1 MIEKE
6 HLIRH
11 LLRKRHL
18 PLKGKAKEK
27 GGRLMAVKKITKRW
41 LSNSLGVILVIL
53 IALEFVIAFS
63 IKDYYY
69 GSVERVVYSQAET
82 VSGLLSKHASEENE
96 GYEAYFRGIVT
107 SFEHRDIME
116 LMVLNSRGEVVLT
129 SSGFLPESNHLTD
142 DCYKV
147 SSSVDK
153 TAEFTGELNGENVM
167 SVTVIPEGNTANF
180 AAFRII
186 TSLGDVDRQI
196 AVIVAGTSL
205 ICIAIIF
212 FVVVSG
218 SYFINSIVIPVGQ
231 IGDAAKKIAE
241 GDFHTRLEKK
251 TDDEIGELCET
262 INYMAD
268 ELGATERMKNDFISS
283 VSHELRTPLT
293 AIKGW
298 AEMLEDASGDN
309 SIDNATLSRGMG
321 VIIGETERLSVM
333 VEELL
338 DFSRLQSGRMV
349 LQPMKLD
356 IIAELSEA
364 VLTFEQRAIREKKA
378 LNYEENDDI
387 IPVMGDKNRLRQVF
401 VNIID
406 NALKYSDEGG
416 SVTITANRLENGFVD
431 IAVADTGI
439 GIPADQLEKVK
450 TKFFKGNATRRGSGI
465 GLAVADEIIR
475 MHGGEIL
482 LDSIEGEGTTVTI
495 RLPIDK

>member
-1 MIEKE
+1 
-6 HLIRH
+6 
-11 LLRKRHL
+11 
-18 PLKGKAKEK
+18 
-27 GGRLMAVKKITKRW
+27 
-41 LSNSLGVILVIL
+41 
-53 IALEFVIAFS
+53 
-63 IKDYYY
+63 
-69 GSVERVVYSQAET
+69 
-82 VSGLLSKHASEENE
+82 
-96 GYEAYFRGIVT
+96 
-107 SFEHRDIME
+107 
-116 LMVLNSRGEVVLT
+116 
-129 SSGFLPESNHLTD
+129 
-142 DCYKV
+142 
-147 SSSVDK
+147 
-153 TAEFTGELNGENVM
+153 
-167 SVTVIPEGNTANF
+167 
-180 AAFRII
+180 
-186 TSLGDVDRQI
+186 
-196 AVIVAGTSL
+196 
-205 ICIAIIF
+205 
-212 FVVVSG
+212 
-218 SYFINSIVIPVGQ
+218 
-231 IGDAAKKIAE
+231 
-241 GDFHTRLEKK
+241 
-251 TDDEIGELCET
+251 
-262 INYMAD
+262 MAD

-298 AEMLEDASGDN
+298 AEMLEDSSKDQ
-309 SIDNATLSRGMG
+309 SIDSKTLERGMG

-378 LNYEENDDI
+378 LIYDETDDI

-416 SVTITANRLENGFVD
+416 SVTISAIRLENGFVD
-431 IAVADTGI
+431 IVVKDTGI

-482 LDSIEGEGTTVTI
+482 LDSVEGEGTTVTI

>member
-1 MIEKE
+1 
-6 HLIRH
+6 
-11 LLRKRHL
+11 
-18 PLKGKAKEK
+18 
-27 GGRLMAVKKITKRW
+27 MAVKVKKITARW
-41 LSNSLGVILVIL
+41 IFNSLGVILVIL
-53 IALEFVIAFS
+53 ISLEFALGFS
-63 IKDYYY
+63 IKNYFYE
-69 GSVERVVYSQAET
+69 SVERVMTSQAET
-82 VSGLLSKHASEENE
+82 VSGLLSKYSMEEN
-96 GYEAYFRGIVT
+96 GDYESYFRGIVT
-107 SFEHRDIME
+107 TFEKRNIME
-116 LMVLNSRGEVVLT
+116 LMVISEKGEVVLT
-129 SSGFLPESNHLTD
+129 SSGFIPAEDSITPDWNEALL
-142 DCYKV
+142 
-147 SSSVDK
+147 SSEK
-153 TAEFTGELNGENVM
+153 TATFTGTAGGENIM
-167 SVTVIPEGNTANF
+167 SVTVVPDGSTDTFASFRLVTSLKDVDTQITFIILG
-180 AAFRII
+180 AAFI
-186 TSLGDVDRQI
+186 G
-196 AVIVAGTSL
+196 
-205 ICIAIIF
+205 IAIIF

-218 SYFINSIVIPVGQ
+218 SYFINSIVIPVGE
-231 IGDAAKKIAE
+231 IGEAAKKIAE
-241 GDFHTRLEKK
+241 GDFNSRIEKK
-251 TDDEIGELCET
+251 TDDEIGDLCET

-298 AEMLEDASGDN
+298 AEMLEDSSKDN
-309 SIDNATLSRGMG
+309 TIDNQTLSRGMG

-364 VLTFEQRAIREKKA
+364 VLTFEQRAIREKKD
-378 LNYEENDDI
+378 LFYEESDDI

-416 SVTITANRLENGFVD
+416 SVTITALRTEKGFVD
-431 IAVADTGI
+431 ISVKDTGI

-475 MHGGEIL
+475 MHGGEIT
-482 LDSIEGEGTTVTI
+482 LDSIEGKGTTVTI

>member
-1 MIEKE
+1 
-6 HLIRH
+6 
-11 LLRKRHL
+11 
-18 PLKGKAKEK
+18 
-27 GGRLMAVKKITKRW
+27 MAVKKITKRW
-41 LSNSLGVILVIL
+41 LLNSLGVILVIL
-53 IALEFVIAFS
+53 IALEIVIAFS

-69 GSVERVVYSQAET
+69 GSVEKVVYSQSET
-82 VSGLLSKHASEENE
+82 VSGLLSKYYSE
-96 GYEAYFRGIVT
+96 GTGDYEDYFRGIVT
-107 SFEHRDIME
+107 SFEKRNIME
-116 LMVLNSRGEVVLT
+116 LMAMDEDGNVILT
-129 SSGFLPESNHLTD
+129 SSGFLPEKSSLTP
-142 DCYKV
+142 DCFEAK
-147 SSSVDK
+147 DNIGK
-153 TAEFTGELNGENVM
+153 NAEYIGEINGENIM
-167 SVTVIPEGNTANF
+167 SVTVVPDGSTEEF
-180 AAFRII
+180 FSFRLV
-186 TSLGDVDRQI
+186 TSMENVDRQI
-196 AVIVAGTSL
+196 LVAIIGTSL
-205 ICIAIIF
+205 IGIAIIF

-218 SYFINSIVIPVGQ
+218 SYFINSIVNPVGQ
-231 IGDAAKKIAE
+231 ISETAKKIAE
-241 GDFHTRLEKK
+241 GDFNAKIEKK

-298 AEMLEDASGDN
+298 AEMLEDSSKDR
-309 SIDNATLSRGMG
+309 SIDSKTLERGMG

-378 LNYEENDDI
+378 LIYDENDDI

-416 SVTITANRLENGFVD
+416 SVTISAIRLENGFVD
-431 IAVADTGI
+431 IVVKDTGI

-475 MHGGEIL
+475 MHGGEIN
-482 LDSIEGEGTTVTI
+482 LDSIEGEGTTVVI

>member
-1 MIEKE
+1 
-6 HLIRH
+6 
-11 LLRKRHL
+11 
-18 PLKGKAKEK
+18 
-27 GGRLMAVKKITKRW
+27 MAVKKITKRW
-41 LSNSLGVILVIL
+41 LLNSLGVILVIL
-53 IALEFVIAFS
+53 IALEIVIAFS

-69 GSVERVVYSQAET
+69 GSVEKVVYSQSET
-82 VSGLLSKHASEENE
+82 VSGLLSKYYSE
-96 GYEAYFRGIVT
+96 GTGDYEDYFRGIVT
-107 SFEHRDIME
+107 SFEKRNIME
-116 LMVLNSRGEVVLT
+116 LMAMDEDGNVILT
-129 SSGFLPESNHLTD
+129 SSGFLPEKSSLTP
-142 DCYKV
+142 DCFEAK
-147 SSSVDK
+147 DNIGK
-153 TAEFTGELNGENVM
+153 NAEYIGEINGENIM
-167 SVTVIPEGNTANF
+167 SVTVVPDGSTEEF
-180 AAFRII
+180 FSFRLV
-186 TSLGDVDRQI
+186 TSMENVDRQI
-196 AVIVAGTSL
+196 LVAIIGTSL
-205 ICIAIIF
+205 IGIAIIF

-218 SYFINSIVIPVGQ
+218 SYFINSIVNPVGQ
-231 IGDAAKKIAE
+231 ISETAKKIAE
-241 GDFHTRLEKK
+241 GDFNAKIEKK

-268 ELGATERMKNDFISS
+268 ELGATEKMKNDFISS

-298 AEMLEDASGDN
+298 AEMLEDSSKDR
-309 SIDNATLSRGMG
+309 SIDSKTLERGMG

-378 LNYEENDDI
+378 LIYDENDDI

-416 SVTITANRLENGFVD
+416 SVTISAIRLENGFVD
-431 IAVADTGI
+431 IVVKDTGI

-482 LDSIEGEGTTVTI
+482 LDSVEGEGTTVTI

>member
-1 MIEKE
+1 
-6 HLIRH
+6 
-11 LLRKRHL
+11 
-18 PLKGKAKEK
+18 
-27 GGRLMAVKKITKRW
+27 MAVKKITKRW
-41 LSNSLGVILVIL
+41 LLNSLGVILVIL
-53 IALEFVIAFS
+53 IALEIVIAFS

-69 GSVERVVYSQAET
+69 GSVEKVVYSQSET
-82 VSGLLSKHASEENE
+82 VSGLLSKYYSE
-96 GYEAYFRGIVT
+96 GTGDYEDYFRGIVT
-107 SFEHRDIME
+107 SFEKRNIME
-116 LMVLNSRGEVVLT
+116 LMAMDEDGNVILT
-129 SSGFLPESNHLTD
+129 SSGFLPEKSSLTP
-142 DCYKV
+142 DCFEAK
-147 SSSVDK
+147 DNIGK
-153 TAEFTGELNGENVM
+153 NAEYIGEINGENIM
-167 SVTVIPEGNTANF
+167 SVTVVPDGSTEEF
-180 AAFRII
+180 FSFRLV
-186 TSLGDVDRQI
+186 TSMENVDRQI
-196 AVIVAGTSL
+196 LVAIIGTSL
-205 ICIAIIF
+205 IGIAIIF

-218 SYFINSIVIPVGQ
+218 SYFINSIVNPVGQ
-231 IGDAAKKIAE
+231 ISETAKKIAE
-241 GDFHTRLEKK
+241 GDFNAKIEKK

-298 AEMLEDASGDN
+298 AEMLEDSSKDR
-309 SIDNATLSRGMG
+309 SIDSKTLERGMG

-378 LNYEENDDI
+378 LIYNENDDI

-416 SVTITANRLENGFVD
+416 SVIISAIRLENGFVD
-431 IAVADTGI
+431 IVVKDTGI

-482 LDSIEGEGTTVTI
+482 LDSVEGEGTTVTI

>member
-1 MIEKE
+1 
-6 HLIRH
+6 
-11 LLRKRHL
+11 
-18 PLKGKAKEK
+18 
-27 GGRLMAVKKITKRW
+27 MAVKKITKRW
-41 LSNSLGVILVIL
+41 LFNSLGVILVIL
-53 IALEFVIAFS
+53 IALEVVIAFS

-69 GSVERVVYSQAET
+69 GSVEKVINSQAET
-82 VSGLLSKHASEENE
+82 VSGLLSKYHSEET
-96 GYEAYFRGIVT
+96 GDYEDYFRGLVT
-107 SFEHRDIME
+107 SFEKRNIME
-116 LMVLNSRGEVVLT
+116 LMAMSSDGKVVLT
-129 SSGFLPESNHLTD
+129 SSGFIPEESSLTP
-142 DCYKV
+142 DCFEAENNIE
-147 SSSVDK
+147 K
-153 TAEFTGELNGENVM
+153 TAEYIGETNGEKVM
-167 SVTVIPEGNTANF
+167 SVTVVPEGKTEDF
-180 AAFRII
+180 SSFRIV
-186 TSLGDVDRQI
+186 TSLEKVDRQI
-196 AVIVAGTSL
+196 TFAIIGTSL
-205 ICIAIIF
+205 IGIAIIF
-212 FVVVSG
+212 FVVVSS
-218 SYFINSIVIPVGQ
+218 SYFINSIVNPVGQ
-231 IGDAAKKIAE
+231 ISETAKKIAE
-241 GDFHTRLEKK
+241 GDFNAKIEKK

-298 AEMLEDASGDN
+298 AEMLEDSSKDD
-309 SIDNATLSRGMG
+309 SIDSKTLERGMG

-378 LNYEENDDI
+378 LIYEEIDDI
-387 IPVMGDKNRLRQVF
+387 IAVTGDKNRLRQVF

-416 SVTITANRLENGFVD
+416 SVTISTLRSENGFVD
-431 IAVADTGI
+431 IEVKDTGI

>member
-1 MIEKE
+1 
-6 HLIRH
+6 
-11 LLRKRHL
+11 
-18 PLKGKAKEK
+18 
-27 GGRLMAVKKITKRW
+27 MAVKVKKITARW
-41 LSNSLGVILVIL
+41 IFNSLGVILVIL
-53 IALEFVIAFS
+53 ISLEFALGFS
-63 IKDYYY
+63 IKNYFYE
-69 GSVERVVYSQAET
+69 SVERVMTSQAET
-82 VSGLLSKHASEENE
+82 VSGLLSKYSMEEN
-96 GYEAYFRGIVT
+96 GDYESYFRGIVT
-107 SFEHRDIME
+107 TFEKRNIME
-116 LMVLNSRGEVVLT
+116 LMVISEKGEVVLT
-129 SSGFLPESNHLTD
+129 SSGFIPAEDSITPDWNEALL
-142 DCYKV
+142 
-147 SSSVDK
+147 SSEK
-153 TAEFTGELNGENVM
+153 TATFTGTAGGENIM
-167 SVTVIPEGNTANF
+167 SVTVVPDGSTDTFASFRLVTSLKDVDTQITFIILG
-180 AAFRII
+180 AAFI
-186 TSLGDVDRQI
+186 G
-196 AVIVAGTSL
+196 
-205 ICIAIIF
+205 IAIIF

-218 SYFINSIVIPVGQ
+218 SYFINSIVIPVGE
-231 IGDAAKKIAE
+231 IGEAAKKIAE
-241 GDFHTRLEKK
+241 GDFNSRIEKK
-251 TDDEIGELCET
+251 TDDEIGDLCET

-298 AEMLEDASGDN
+298 AEMLEDSSKDN
-309 SIDNATLSRGMG
+309 TIDNQTLSRGMG

-364 VLTFEQRAIREKKA
+364 VLTFEQRAIREKKD
-378 LNYEENDDI
+378 LFYEESDDI

-416 SVTITANRLENGFVD
+416 SVTITALRTEKGFVD
-431 IAVADTGI
+431 ISVKDTGI

-475 MHGGEIL
+475 MHGGEIT
-482 LDSIEGEGTTVTI
+482 LDSIEGKGTTVII

>member
-1 MIEKE
+1 
-6 HLIRH
+6 
-11 LLRKRHL
+11 
-18 PLKGKAKEK
+18 
-27 GGRLMAVKKITKRW
+27 MAVKKITKRW
-41 LSNSLGVILVIL
+41 LFNSLGVILVIL
-53 IALEFVIAFS
+53 IAFEVVIAFS
-63 IKDYYY
+63 IKNYYY
-69 GSVERVVYSQAET
+69 GSVERVVYSQSET
-82 VSGLLSKHASEENE
+82 ISGLLSKYYSE
-96 GYEAYFRGIVT
+96 GTGDYEDYFRGIVT
-107 SFEHRDIME
+107 SFEKRNIME
-116 LMVLNSRGEVVLT
+116 LMALDESGEVLLT
-129 SSGFLPESNHLTD
+129 SSGFIPETSSLTP
-142 DCYKV
+142 DCFEAAK
-147 SSSVDK
+147 SIEK
-153 TAEFTGELNGENVM
+153 TAEYIGETNGEKVM
-167 SVTVIPEGNTANF
+167 SITVVPEGKTEDF
-180 AAFRII
+180 ASFRIV
-186 TSLGDVDRQI
+186 TSLEKVDSQI
-196 AVIVAGTSL
+196 TFAIIGTSL
-205 ICIAIIF
+205 VCIAIIF
-212 FVVVSG
+212 FVVVSS
-218 SYFINSIVIPVGQ
+218 SYFINSIVNPVGQ
-231 IGDAAKKIAE
+231 ISETAKKIAE
-241 GDFHTRLEKK
+241 GDFNAKIEKK
-251 TDDEIGELCET
+251 TDDEIGDLCDT

-298 AEMLEDASGDN
+298 AEMLEDSSKDD
-309 SIDNATLSRGMG
+309 SIDSKTLERGMG

-364 VLTFEQRAIREKKA
+364 VLTFEQRAIREKKS
-378 LNYEENDDI
+378 LIYEETDDI
-387 IPVMGDKNRLRQVF
+387 IAVTGDKNRLRQVF

-416 SVTITANRLENGFVD
+416 SVTISALRLENGFVD
-431 IAVADTGI
+431 IVVKDTGI

>member
-1 MIEKE
+1 
-6 HLIRH
+6 
-11 LLRKRHL
+11 
-18 PLKGKAKEK
+18 
-27 GGRLMAVKKITKRW
+27 MAVKKITKRW
-41 LSNSLGVILVIL
+41 LFNSLGVILVIL
-53 IALEFVIAFS
+53 IALEVVIAFS

-69 GSVERVVYSQAET
+69 GSVEKVINSQAET
-82 VSGLLSKHASEENE
+82 VSGLLSKYHSEET
-96 GYEAYFRGIVT
+96 GDYEDYFRGLVT
-107 SFEHRDIME
+107 SFEKRNIME
-116 LMVLNSRGEVVLT
+116 LMAMNSDGKVVLT
-129 SSGFLPESNHLTD
+129 SSGFIPEESSLTP
-142 DCYKV
+142 DCFEAENNIE
-147 SSSVDK
+147 K
-153 TAEFTGELNGENVM
+153 TAEYIGETNGEKVM
-167 SVTVIPEGNTANF
+167 SVTVVPEGKTEDF
-180 AAFRII
+180 SSFRIV
-186 TSLGDVDRQI
+186 TSLEKVDRQI
-196 AVIVAGTSL
+196 TFAIIGTSL
-205 ICIAIIF
+205 IGIAIIF
-212 FVVVSG
+212 FVVVSS
-218 SYFINSIVIPVGQ
+218 SYFINSIVNPVGQ
-231 IGDAAKKIAE
+231 ISETAKKIAE
-241 GDFHTRLEKK
+241 GDFNAKIEKK

-298 AEMLEDASGDN
+298 AEMLEDSSKDE
-309 SIDNATLSRGMG
+309 SIDSKTLERGMG

-378 LNYEENDDI
+378 LIYEEIDDI
-387 IPVMGDKNRLRQVF
+387 IAVTGDKNRLRQVF

-416 SVTITANRLENGFVD
+416 SVTISTLRSENGFVD
-431 IAVADTGI
+431 IEVKDTGI

>member
-1 MIEKE
+1 
-6 HLIRH
+6 
-11 LLRKRHL
+11 
-18 PLKGKAKEK
+18 
-27 GGRLMAVKKITKRW
+27 MAVKKITKRW
-41 LSNSLGVILVIL
+41 LLNSLGVILVIL
-53 IALEFVIAFS
+53 IALEIVIAFS

-69 GSVERVVYSQAET
+69 GSVEKVIYSQSET
-82 VSGLLSKHASEENE
+82 VSGLLSKYYSE
-96 GYEAYFRGIVT
+96 GTGDYEDYFRGIVT
-107 SFEHRDIME
+107 SFEKRNIME
-116 LMVLNSRGEVVLT
+116 LMAMDEDGNVILT
-129 SSGFLPESNHLTD
+129 SSGFLPERGSLTP
-142 DCYKV
+142 DCFEAK
-147 SSSVDK
+147 DNIGK
-153 TAEFTGELNGENVM
+153 NAEYIGEINGENIM
-167 SVTVIPEGNTANF
+167 SVTVIPDGSTEEF
-180 AAFRII
+180 FSFRLV
-186 TSLGDVDRQI
+186 TSMENVDRQI
-196 AVIVAGTSL
+196 LVAIIGTSL
-205 ICIAIIF
+205 IGIAIIF
-212 FVVVSG
+212 FVIVSG
-218 SYFINSIVIPVGQ
+218 SYFINSIVNPVGQ
-231 IGDAAKKIAE
+231 ISETAKKIVE
-241 GDFHTRLEKK
+241 GDFNAKIEKK

-298 AEMLEDASGDN
+298 AEMLEDSSKDR
-309 SIDNATLSRGMG
+309 SIDSKTLERGMG

-378 LNYEENDDI
+378 LIYDENDDI

-416 SVTITANRLENGFVD
+416 SVTISAIRLENGFVD
-431 IAVADTGI
+431 IVVKDTGI

-482 LDSIEGEGTTVTI
+482 LDSVEGEGTTVTI

>member
-1 MIEKE
+1 
-6 HLIRH
+6 
-11 LLRKRHL
+11 
-18 PLKGKAKEK
+18 
-27 GGRLMAVKKITKRW
+27 MAVKKITKRW
-41 LSNSLGVILVIL
+41 LLNSLGVILVIL
-53 IALEFVIAFS
+53 IALEIVIAFS

-69 GSVERVVYSQAET
+69 GSVEKVVYSQSET
-82 VSGLLSKHASEENE
+82 VSGLLSKYYSE
-96 GYEAYFRGIVT
+96 GTGDYEDYFRGIVT
-107 SFEHRDIME
+107 SFEKRNIME
-116 LMVLNSRGEVVLT
+116 LMAMDEDGNVILT
-129 SSGFLPESNHLTD
+129 SSGFLPEKSSLTP
-142 DCYKV
+142 DCFEAK
-147 SSSVDK
+147 DNIGK
-153 TAEFTGELNGENVM
+153 NAEYIGEINGENIM
-167 SVTVIPEGNTANF
+167 SVTVIPDGSTEEF
-180 AAFRII
+180 FSFRLV
-186 TSLGDVDRQI
+186 TSMENVDRQI
-196 AVIVAGTSL
+196 LVAIIGTSL
-205 ICIAIIF
+205 IGIAIIF

-218 SYFINSIVIPVGQ
+218 SYFINSIVNPVGQ
-231 IGDAAKKIAE
+231 ISETAKKIAE
-241 GDFHTRLEKK
+241 GDFNAKIEKK

-283 VSHELRTPLT
+283 VSLDLRSPLT

-298 AEMLEDASGDN
+298 AEMLEDSSKDR
-309 SIDNATLSRGMG
+309 SIDSKTLERGMG

-378 LNYEENDDI
+378 LIYDENDDI

-416 SVTITANRLENGFVD
+416 SVTISAIRLENGFVD
-431 IAVADTGI
+431 IVVKDTGI

-482 LDSIEGEGTTVTI
+482 LDSVEGEGTTVTI

>member
-1 MIEKE
+1 
-6 HLIRH
+6 
-11 LLRKRHL
+11 
-18 PLKGKAKEK
+18 
-27 GGRLMAVKKITKRW
+27 MAVKKITKRW
-41 LSNSLGVILVIL
+41 LLNSLGVILVIL
-53 IALEFVIAFS
+53 IALEIVIAFS

-69 GSVERVVYSQAET
+69 GSVEKVIYSQSET
-82 VSGLLSKHASEENE
+82 VSGLLSKYYSE
-96 GYEAYFRGIVT
+96 GTGDYEDYFRGIVT
-107 SFEHRDIME
+107 SFEKRNIME
-116 LMVLNSRGEVVLT
+116 LMAMDEDGNVILT
-129 SSGFLPESNHLTD
+129 SSGFLPEKSSLTP
-142 DCYKV
+142 DCFEAK
-147 SSSVDK
+147 DNIGK
-153 TAEFTGELNGENVM
+153 NAEYIGEINGENIM
-167 SVTVIPEGNTANF
+167 SVTVVPDGSTEEF
-180 AAFRII
+180 FSFRLV
-186 TSLGDVDRQI
+186 TSMENVDRQI
-196 AVIVAGTSL
+196 LVAIIGTSL
-205 ICIAIIF
+205 IGIAIIF

-218 SYFINSIVIPVGQ
+218 SYFINSIVNPVGQ
-231 IGDAAKKIAE
+231 ISETAKKIAE
-241 GDFHTRLEKK
+241 GDFNAKIEKK

-298 AEMLEDASGDN
+298 AEMLEDSSKDR
-309 SIDNATLSRGMG
+309 SIDSKTLERGMG

-378 LNYEENDDI
+378 LIYDENDDI

-416 SVTITANRLENGFVD
+416 SVTISAIRLENGFVD
-431 IAVADTGI
+431 IVVKDTGI

-482 LDSIEGEGTTVTI
+482 LDSVEGEGTTVTI

>member
-1 MIEKE
+1 
-6 HLIRH
+6 
-11 LLRKRHL
+11 
-18 PLKGKAKEK
+18 
-27 GGRLMAVKKITKRW
+27 MAVKKITKRW

-63 IKDYYY
+63 VKDYYY
-69 GSVERVVYSQAET
+69 GSIERIVNSQADT
-82 VSGLLSKHASEENE
+82 VSGLLSKHASEESG

-107 SFEHRDIME
+107 SFEHRDTME
-116 LMVLNSRGEVVLT
+116 LMVLNSSGEVMLT
-129 SSGFLPESNHLTD
+129 SSGFLPENEYLTR
-142 DCYKV
+142 DCYDV
-147 SSSVDK
+147 SAEVDK
-153 TAEFTGELNGENVM
+153 RAEFTGELGGENVM

-180 AAFRII
+180 AAFRLI
-186 TSLGDVDRQI
+186 TSLEKVDRQI
-196 AVIVAGTSL
+196 AVVIAGTSL
-205 ICIAIIF
+205 VCLAIVF
-212 FVVVSG
+212 FVIVSG

-268 ELGATERMKNDFISS
+268 ELGATEQMKNDFISS

-298 AEMLEDASGDN
+298 AEMLEDSSKDA

-338 DFSRLQSGRMV
+338 DFSRLQSGRMI

-378 LNYEENDDI
+378 LNYEEIDDI

-416 SVTITANRLENGFVD
+416 SVTITATRTENGFVD

>member
-1 MIEKE
+1 
-6 HLIRH
+6 
-11 LLRKRHL
+11 
-18 PLKGKAKEK
+18 
-27 GGRLMAVKKITKRW
+27 MAVQGRKITARW
-41 LSNSLGVILVIL
+41 LFNSLGVILVIL
-53 IALEFVIAFS
+53 ISLEIAIGVS
-63 IKDYYY
+63 IKNYFYE
-69 GSVERVVYSQAET
+69 SVERVMVSQSET
-82 VSGLLSKHASEENE
+82 ISGLLSKYSMEEN
-96 GYEAYFRGIVT
+96 GDYESYFRNIVT
-107 SFEHRDIME
+107 TFEKRNMME
-116 LMVLNSRGEVVLT
+116 LMVLGKNGDVMLT
-129 SSGFLPESNHLTD
+129 SSGFVPEQ
-142 DCYKV
+142 
-147 SSSVDK
+147 SSITPDWREAFESTEKFAVYS
-153 TAEFTGELNGENVM
+153 GEVGGENIM
-167 SVTVIPEGNTANF
+167 SVTVVPDGSTENF
-180 AAFRII
+180 SSFRLV
-186 TSLGDVDRQI
+186 TSLENVDTQI
-196 AVIVAGTSL
+196 MFAIAGTAL

-218 SYFINSIVIPVGQ
+218 SFFINSIVIPVGQ
-231 IGDAAKKIAE
+231 IGEAAKKIAE
-241 GDFHTRLEKK
+241 GDFNARLEKK
-251 TDDEIGELCET
+251 TDDEIGDLCET

-298 AEMLEDASGDN
+298 AEMLEDSSKDN
-309 SIDNATLSRGMG
+309 SIDNATLQRGMG

-338 DFSRLQSGRMV
+338 DFSRLQSGRMI

-364 VLTFEQRAIREKKA
+364 VLTFEQRAIREKKD
-378 LNYEENDDI
+378 LIYTESDDI

-416 SVTITANRLENGFVD
+416 SVTITAVRTEKGFVD
-431 IAVADTGI
+431 IAVKDTGI

-475 MHGGEIL
+475 MHGGEIN
-482 LDSIEGEGTTVTI
+482 LDSIEGEGTTVVI

>member
-1 MIEKE
+1 
-6 HLIRH
+6 
-11 LLRKRHL
+11 
-18 PLKGKAKEK
+18 
-27 GGRLMAVKKITKRW
+27 MAVKVKKITARW
-41 LSNSLGVILVIL
+41 IFNSLGVILVIL
-53 IALEFVIAFS
+53 ISLEFALGFS
-63 IKDYYY
+63 IKNYFYE
-69 GSVERVVYSQAET
+69 SVERVMTSQAET
-82 VSGLLSKHASEENE
+82 VSGLLSKYSMEEN
-96 GYEAYFRGIVT
+96 GDYESYFRGIVT
-107 SFEHRDIME
+107 TFEKRNIME
-116 LMVLNSRGEVVLT
+116 LMVISEKGEVVLT
-129 SSGFLPESNHLTD
+129 SSGFIPAEDSITPDWNEALL
-142 DCYKV
+142 
-147 SSSVDK
+147 SSEK
-153 TAEFTGELNGENVM
+153 TATFTGTAGGENIM
-167 SVTVIPEGNTANF
+167 SVTVVPDGSTDTF
-180 AAFRII
+180 ASFRLV
-186 TSLGDVDRQI
+186 TSLKDVDTQI
-196 AVIVAGTSL
+196 TFIILGTAF
-205 ICIAIIF
+205 IGIAIIF

-218 SYFINSIVIPVGQ
+218 SYFINSIVIPVGE
-231 IGDAAKKIAE
+231 IGEAAKKIAE
-241 GDFHTRLEKK
+241 GDFNSRIEKK
-251 TDDEIGELCET
+251 TDDEIGDLCET

-298 AEMLEDASGDN
+298 AEMLEDSSKDN
-309 SIDNATLSRGMG
+309 TIDNQTLSRGMG

-364 VLTFEQRAIREKKA
+364 VLTFEQRALREKKD
-378 LNYEENDDI
+378 LFYEESDDI

-416 SVTITANRLENGFVD
+416 SVTITALRTEKGFVD
-431 IAVADTGI
+431 ISVKDTGI

-475 MHGGEIL
+475 MHGGEIT
-482 LDSIEGEGTTVTI
+482 LDSIEGKGTTVTI

>member
-1 MIEKE
+1 
-6 HLIRH
+6 
-11 LLRKRHL
+11 
-18 PLKGKAKEK
+18 
-27 GGRLMAVKKITKRW
+27 MAVKKITKRW

-69 GSVERVVYSQAET
+69 GSIERIVYSQAET
-82 VSGLLSKHASEENE
+82 VSGLLSKHASEETG

-116 LMVLNSRGEVVLT
+116 LMVLNSRGEVTLT
-129 SSGFLPESNHLTD
+129 SSGFLPEKDYLTN
-142 DCYKV
+142 DCYEV

-153 TAEFTGELNGENVM
+153 RAEYTGELNGENVI

-180 AAFRII
+180 AAFRLV
-186 TSLGDVDRQI
+186 TSLENADRQI
-196 AVIVAGTSL
+196 FFIIAVTGL
-205 ICIAIIF
+205 ICIAIVF

-251 TDDEIGELCET
+251 TDDEIGELCDT

-298 AEMLEDASGDN
+298 AEMLEDSSKDE

-378 LNYEENDDI
+378 LIYEEIDDI
-387 IPVMGDKNRLRQVF
+387 IPVLGDKNRLRQVF

-406 NALKYSDEGG
+406 NAIKYSDEGG
-416 SVTITANRLENGFVD
+416 RVTITASRTENGFVD

>member
-1 MIEKE
+1 
-6 HLIRH
+6 
-11 LLRKRHL
+11 
-18 PLKGKAKEK
+18 
-27 GGRLMAVKKITKRW
+27 MAVKKITKRW
-41 LSNSLGVILVIL
+41 LLNSLGVILVIL
-53 IALEFVIAFS
+53 MALEIVIAFS

-69 GSVERVVYSQAET
+69 GSVEKVIYSQSET
-82 VSGLLSKHASEENE
+82 VSGLLSKYYSE
-96 GYEAYFRGIVT
+96 GTGDYEDYFRGIVT
-107 SFEHRDIME
+107 SFEKRNIME
-116 LMVLNSRGEVVLT
+116 LMAMDEDGNVILT
-129 SSGFLPESNHLTD
+129 SSGFLPEKSSLTP
-142 DCYKV
+142 DCFEAK
-147 SSSVDK
+147 DNIGK
-153 TAEFTGELNGENVM
+153 NAEYIGEINGENIM
-167 SVTVIPEGNTANF
+167 SVTVVPDGSTEEF
-180 AAFRII
+180 FSFRLV
-186 TSLGDVDRQI
+186 TSMENVDRQI
-196 AVIVAGTSL
+196 LVAIIGTSL
-205 ICIAIIF
+205 IGIAIIF

-218 SYFINSIVIPVGQ
+218 SYFINSIVNPVGQ
-231 IGDAAKKIAE
+231 ISETAKKIAE
-241 GDFHTRLEKK
+241 GDFNAKIEKK

-298 AEMLEDASGDN
+298 AEMLEDSSKDR
-309 SIDNATLSRGMG
+309 SIDSKTLERGMG

-378 LNYEENDDI
+378 LIYDENDDI

-416 SVTITANRLENGFVD
+416 SVIISAIRLENGFVD
-431 IAVADTGI
+431 IVVKDTGI

-482 LDSIEGEGTTVTI
+482 RDSVEGEGTTVTI